1 MKKILFSLFILSL
14 VGFLPAFSQDPP
26 DTTGVQNTSLE
37 LNRQDEPDIEED
49 NTKNRKHH
57 KKKKG
62 KNKITIP
69 ADDENIILELD

>member
-1 MKKILFSLFILSL
+1 MRSLFFNLIWFSII
-14 VGFLPAFSQDPP
+14 GFLPAFSQDPP

-49 NTKNRKHH
+49 NTKNRKQH